1 VSARLIDSI
10 KIQKRID
17 ISKQNKILFLK
28 IIAYI
33 RGMIKQTKM
42 ILRLASVGNPDLGQ
56 DPNRPLYGCDRNH
69 WRPVMSYKEASEV
82 ASKWIS
88 DNDLGAGNWSGG
100 EIAVKGTVV
109 AHVSYN
115 GRVWEVSKDSPK
127 WSNNA
132 KEILV

>member
-1 VSARLIDSI
+1 
-10 KIQKRID
+10 
-17 ISKQNKILFLK
+17 
-28 IIAYI
+28 
-33 RGMIKQTKM
+33 
-42 ILRLASVGNPDLGQ
+42 
-56 DPNRPLYGCDRNH
+56 
-69 WRPVMSYKEASEV
+69 MSYKEASEV